1 MKFLI
6 DESVEYRLVTFLRDA
21 GYDTSSIA
29 ELSSGLDDEKVL
41 STAYKEN
48 RILITNDKDFGEL
61 IYKLSLPHK
70 GIILFRLIEESYQSK
85 INKLEHILKKFKEKL
100 SNNYTTVSDTKI
112 RFRT

>member
-6 DESVEYRLVTFLRDA
+6 DESVEYRLVIFLRDA
-21 GYDTSSIA
+21 DYDTSSIA
-29 ELSSGLDDEKVL
+29 ELSSGSDDETVL